1 MGGGA
6 VGILGIG
13 LVNKEHIS
21 LYLVVGAAGTAG
33 VRRYR
38 KDEEKI

>member
-13 LVNKEHIS
+13 WVDKEHIS
-21 LYLVVGAAGTAG
+21 LYLVAGAAGT
-33 VRRYR
+33 RRCR